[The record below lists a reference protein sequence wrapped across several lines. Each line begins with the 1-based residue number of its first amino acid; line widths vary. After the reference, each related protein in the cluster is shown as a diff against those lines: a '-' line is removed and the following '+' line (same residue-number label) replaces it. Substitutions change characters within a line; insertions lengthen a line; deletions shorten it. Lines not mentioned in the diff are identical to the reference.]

1 MDEPRREIGAM
12 VVEELGL
19 RSRGASCGGCKDV
32 DAGVSSEELLV
43 LALSMSSS
51 SSSRSK
57 VLSLEREGM
66 DCGAMRH
73 SGYSSSKRAIMPRR
87 VESRKMSFP
96 GVMKNNE
103 SALESSC

>member
-19 RSRGASCGGCKDV
+19 RSRGASRGACRDV
-32 DAGVSSEELLV
+32 DAGVSREELV
-43 LALSMSSS
+43 LALSMSS

-66 DCGAMRH
+66 NGGAMRH

-96 GVMKNNE
+96 VVVRSDE
-103 SALESSC
+103 LALTESSCR